1 MVANPRGI
9 GLLEVCARAEWGTV
23 PDLVRLRGAVRK
35 VGAGGGCCG
44 VQAAHRVGYG
54 GWGGA
59 GSFLRRERAGGEETL
74 RVDNL

>member
-1 MVANPRGI
+1 M
-9 GLLEVCARAEWGTV
+9 
-23 PDLVRLRGAVRK
+23 PDGSAFERLTIALSLRI
-35 VGAGGGCCG
+35 
-44 VQAAHRVGYG
+44 QAAHRVGYG